1 MINVKYFDF
10 HLNGKNPDTDL
21 ALINEAKRLGYQG
34 ISIFYSNEH
43 YKSALENFNKI
54 INDETA
60 PPHPKSFKI
69 DEFSITPGI
78 IIQGKNPQHLQKQI
92 RSLRNKT
99 NILMVD
105 GGDLKINRAACEN
118 VKVDILSRP
127 YYKRRDCGINH
138 VLSREA
144 AKNNV
149 AIELCFSDLLKSRNS
164 LRSKIMAHFRD
175 IIKLQRKFQFLLLI
189 TSGARTVYDLRTPRD
204 IMALYSCLGLKKE
217 EILRAISDSPSFIL
231 DYNQQRKNMV
241 VNGVKII
248 NEK

>member
-10 HLNGKNPDTDL
+10 HLKGKNPDSDL
-21 ALINEAKRLGYQG
+21 ALINEAKRLGYHG
-34 ISIFYSNEH
+34 ISIFYSNEQ
-43 YKSALENFNKI
+43 YNLALENFNKI
-54 INDETA
+54 INDETS
-60 PPHPKSFKI
+60 PTHLKSFKI

-78 IIQGKNPQHLQKQI
+78 IIQGKNPHHLQKQI

-127 YYKRRDCGINH
+127 YYKRRDCGLNH

-164 LRSKIMAHFRD
+164 LRSKIIAHFRD
-175 IIKLQRKFQFLLLI
+175 IIKLQRKFQFMLLI
-189 TSGARTVYDLRTPRD
+189 TSGARTIYDLRTPQD
-204 IMALYSCLGLKKE
+204 IMALYRCLGLKKE

-241 VNGVKII
+241 VDGVKII
-248 NEK
+248 DEK